1 MTVYLSN
8 PFASNLLSLWTHIN
22 NTRRRQLWLLLLLML
37 FSSVIELIGIG
48 ATIPFLSVLTAP
60 ERLFE
65 QPSIKPILQALSI
78 TSPRELLLPMTIVF
92 VAAAL
97 ISGGARLL
105 LLWAITRIASAIG
118 TDFCVDAYR
127 RSLYQPYSVHLGRN
141 SSIVVAGVHGK
152 TAEVVG
158 LIVVPIL
165 VIINACLLFLMIISG
180 LLFVEAKTAFLA
192 FAGFSAMYLVV
203 IFFSKGELRRNG
215 NIINLQSN
223 QIQKALQEG
232 LGGIRDVLIDGT
244 QEFYSAIY
252 KNSVQIMRRAQ
263 ANLQIISGSPRFI
276 IEALGMALIAVLAF
290 SLASRPEGIYTAL
303 PLIGVIVL
311 SAQRLLPLLQQCYGG
326 WAQLRSSRATLADVL
341 ELLDQPMPKIIDT
354 GRKEQ
359 IAFSRSI
366 TLNNL
371 EFQYQPGVANILK
384 SISFSIPKGA
394 RIGVIGT
401 TGSGKSTLLD
411 LLMGLLKP
419 TGGAILIDGQELN
432 EHSCRAWQAHIA
444 HVPQTIFL
452 ADITIAENIA
462 FGVPL
467 NLIDHARVRDA
478 AAKAQIATFIESMPE
493 GYGTLVGERGV
504 RMSGGQRQRIGIAR
518 ALYKDADVI
527 VFDEATS
534 ALDTPT
540 EEAVMSII
548 NQLSS
553 DLTILIVAHRLT
565 TLKGCTEILELD
577 DGAVKRIGTYSEIIN

>member
-1 MTVYLSN
+1 
-8 PFASNLLSLWTHIN
+8 
-22 NTRRRQLWLLLLLML
+22 ML

-78 TSPRELLLPMTIVF
+78 TTPRELLLPMTIVF

-165 VIINACLLFLMIISG
+165 VIINACLLFIMIISG

-203 IFFSKGELRRNG
+203 ILFSKGELRRNG

-371 EFQYQPGVANILK
+371 EFQYQPGGANILK

-411 LLMGLLKP
+411 ILMGLLKP
-419 TGGAILIDGQELN
+419 TDGAILIDGQELN

-565 TLKGCTEILELD
+565 TLKGCAEILELD
-577 DGAVKRIGTYSEIIN
+577 GGAVKRIGTYSEIIN